1 MYPFLYLSLACSTR
15 GSVWWNRLALKRSV
29 VLCNSHPKRL
39 QICKAPENMIVVHDY
54 FITMSERMAF
64 SWDDVQNVGFLK
76 RPVTKIAVVEL
87 IWNKQPVWIVLCR
100 FTYSSFIKHTP
111 VFSVG
116 VVGVLSFLKVITVK
130 LKKKRFNLI
139 IIHLLDFLNTPF
151 V

>member
-1 MYPFLYLSLACSTR
+1 
-15 GSVWWNRLALKRSV
+15 
-29 VLCNSHPKRL
+29 
-39 QICKAPENMIVVHDY
+39 
-54 FITMSERMAF
+54 MAF

-116 VVGVLSFLKVITVK
+116 VVGVLSFLNVITVK
-130 LKKKRFNLI
+130 KK
-139 IIHLLDFLNTPF
+139 
-151 V
+151 